1 MLENTVVEKIV
12 REILVENHLKEV
24 GARFEYTM
32 YVDYQDRVSE
42 KQLKDLSQSENKMEY
57 FYDALSDFVS
67 DSVENERDELINIIR
82 RSWNTEEHGEY
93 DLYSD
98 FINEHIGE
106 VVDFQFPYEHYLK
119 QNICV
124 NLLVDTGDGNHDYTL
139 NNFASYN
146 SSEDEEI
153 EEESSILWL
162 VKKQGYTKEQLLATI
177 KHSNYH
183 NDSKL
188 LKSVHTE
195 CVNVT
200 SHMNALAF
208 FVQMTLEDFINFADN
223 SNSLVLSSNTSCG
236 LYDLWNGAGGPLEIS
251 LEKDVEI
258 PSEYIRAHI
267 DGMRGY
273 GVNSIYGISTSFWR
287 DTVISFK

>member
-12 REILVENHLKEV
+12 RKILVSQHLKEV
-24 GARFEYTM
+24 ETRFEYPV
-32 YVDYQDRVSE
+32 YVDYHDQVSE
-42 KQLKDLSQSENKMEY
+42 SQLKEISQSEDKMEC
-57 FYDALSDFVS
+57 FYNALYDFASDLENNTRDALID
-67 DSVENERDELINIIR
+67 IIQR
-82 RSWNTEEHGEY
+82 NWNTEEHGEF

-98 FINEHIGE
+98 SINDFIGE
-106 VVDFQFPYEHYLK
+106 VVDIQFPYEHYLK
-119 QNICV
+119 QKICV

-162 VKKQGYTKEQLLATI
+162 VKQQGYTKEQLLAAI

-208 FVQMTLEDFINFADN
+208 FVQMTLEDFIKFTDN

-236 LYDLWNGAGGPLEIS
+236 LYDLWNGAGGSLDIS

-258 PSEYIRAHI
+258 PSELIRAHI

-273 GVNSIYGISTSFWR
+273 GVSSVYGISTKFWR

>member
-12 REILVENHLKEV
+12 REILVGNHLKEV
-24 GARFEYTM
+24 GIGFEYPM
-32 YVDYQDRVSE
+32 FVDYHDQVSE
-42 KQLKDLSQSENKMEY
+42 SQLKDISQSENKMEC
-57 FYDALSDFVS
+57 FYDAISEFVS
-67 DSVENERDELINIIR
+67 DSVENERDELMNIIR
-82 RSWNTEEHGEY
+82 RNWNTEKHGEF

-98 FINEHIGE
+98 FINEYIGE

-119 QNICV
+119 QKICV

-162 VKKQGYTKEQLLATI
+162 VKKQGYTKEQLVTAI
-177 KHSNYH
+177 KQSKYH
-183 NDSKL
+183 NDSKF
-188 LKSVHTE
+188 LKSVHIE
-195 CVNVT
+195 CENVT
-200 SHMNALAF
+200 THMNALAF
-208 FVQMTLEDFINFADN
+208 FVQMTLENFINFMDN
-223 SNSLVLSSNTSCG
+223 SNSLVVSSNTSCG
-236 LYDLWNGAGGPLEIS
+236 LYDSWNGAGGPLEIS